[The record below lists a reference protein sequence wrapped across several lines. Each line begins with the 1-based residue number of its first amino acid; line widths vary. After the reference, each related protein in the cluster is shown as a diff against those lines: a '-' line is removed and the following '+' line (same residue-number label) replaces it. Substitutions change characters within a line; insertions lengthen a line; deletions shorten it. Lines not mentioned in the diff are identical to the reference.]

1 VQPRKAFQELL
12 SPDKTLV
19 MPGAQD
25 ALSARLIQQ
34 TGFEAFF
41 IGGFQ
46 VAGTHYALPDLGLI
60 SLGDF
65 VPIVK
70 NILNASSLPVLMDID
85 DGYGDVKN
93 VVHTLHTY
101 EDMGVGC
108 VFIEDQVSPKR
119 CGHMD
124 GKHVISIQDMEN
136 KIRAAVSE
144 RKNANT
150 FIIARTDSRAI
161 EGLDAS
167 IKRGEKY
174 IAAGADGLFVESL
187 IDTDELVKVGS
198 SFDTYLLANMLESG
212 RTPILKP
219 SELCEIGYDM
229 AIYGISLLMHITKH
243 MQDVLLDLY
252 SERLEMSGKA
262 ISFEDYKKVVE
273 FDRWDKIESL
283 YT

>member
-1 VQPRKAFQELL
+1 
-12 SPDKTLV
+12 

-65 VPIVK
+65 IPIVK

-124 GKHVISIQDMEN
+124 GKNVIPIHDMEN

-144 RKNANT
+144 RKNPNT

-161 EGLDAS
+161 EGLDSS

-174 IAAGADGLFVESL
+174 TAAGADGLFVESL
-187 IDTDELVKVGS
+187 VDIDELVKVGS
-198 SFDTYLLANMLESG
+198 AFDTHLLANMLESG

-219 SELCEIGYDM
+219 SELHEIGYDM

-243 MQDVLLDLY
+243 MQEVLSDLY

-273 FDRWDKIESL
+273 FDKWNKIESL

>member
-1 VQPRKAFQELL
+1 MQPRKAFQELL

-124 GKHVISIQDMEN
+124 GKHVITIQNMEN

-144 RKNANT
+144 RKNPNT

-167 IKRGEKY
+167 MKRGEKY
-174 IAAGADGLFVESL
+174 MAAGADGLFFESL
-187 IDTDELVKVGS
+187 IDINELVKVGS
-198 SFDTYLLANMLESG
+198 SFDTHLLANMLESG

-273 FDRWDKIESL
+273 FDKWDKIESL

>member
-1 VQPRKAFQELL
+1 MQPRKAFQELL

-187 IDTDELVKVGS
+187 IDIDELVRVGS

>member
-144 RKNANT
+144 RKNPNT

>member
-1 VQPRKAFQELL
+1 MQPRKNFRELL

-65 VPIVK
+65 IPIVR
-70 NILNASSLPVLMDID
+70 NILNASSLPVLLDID

-93 VVHTLHTY
+93 VVHTLHIY
-101 EDMGVGC
+101 EDMGVSC
-108 VFIEDQVSPKR
+108 IFIEDQVSPKR

-124 GKHVISIQDMEN
+124 GKQVIPVDDMVN

-144 RKNANT
+144 RKNPNT

-161 EGLDAS
+161 EGLDSA
-167 IKRGEKY
+167 IKRGENY

-187 IDTDELVKVGS
+187 LNIDELVKVGS
-198 SFDTYLLANMLESG
+198 AFDTYLLANMLESG

-219 SELCEIGYDM
+219 SELREIGYDM

-252 SERLEMSGKA
+252 SEKLEMSGKA

-273 FDRWDKIESL
+273 FDKWDKIESL

>member
-1 VQPRKAFQELL
+1 
-12 SPDKTLV
+12 

-65 VPIVK
+65 IPIVK

-124 GKHVISIQDMEN
+124 GKNVIPIHDMEN

-144 RKNANT
+144 RKNPNT

-161 EGLDAS
+161 EGLDSS

-174 IAAGADGLFVESL
+174 TAAGADGLFVESL
-187 IDTDELVKVGS
+187 VDIDELVKVGS
-198 SFDTYLLANMLESG
+198 AFDTHLLANMLESG

-219 SELCEIGYDM
+219 SELREIGYDM

-243 MQDVLLDLY
+243 MQEVLSDLY

-273 FDRWDKIESL
+273 FDKWDKIESL

>member
-1 VQPRKAFQELL
+1 MQPRKNFRELL

-65 VPIVK
+65 IPIVR
-70 NILNASSLPVLMDID
+70 NILNASSLPVLLDID

-93 VVHTLHTY
+93 VVHTLHIY
-101 EDMGVGC
+101 EDMGVSC
-108 VFIEDQVSPKR
+108 IFIEDQVSPKR

-124 GKHVISIQDMEN
+124 GKQVIPVDDMVN

-144 RKNANT
+144 RKNPNT

-161 EGLDAS
+161 EGLDSA

-187 IDTDELVKVGS
+187 LDIDELVKVGS
-198 SFDTYLLANMLESG
+198 AFDTYLLANMLESG

-219 SELCEIGYDM
+219 SELREIGYDM

-252 SERLEMSGKA
+252 SEKLEMSGKA

-273 FDRWDKIESL
+273 FDKWDKIESL

>member
-1 VQPRKAFQELL
+1 MQPRKAFQELL

-124 GKHVISIQDMEN
+124 GKHVISTQDMEN

-187 IDTDELVKVGS
+187 IDIDELVRVGS

>member
-1 VQPRKAFQELL
+1 VQPRKNFRELL

-65 VPIVK
+65 IPIVR
-70 NILNASSLPVLMDID
+70 NILNASSLPVLLDID

-101 EDMGVGC
+101 EDMGVSC
-108 VFIEDQVSPKR
+108 IFIEDQVSPKR

-124 GKHVISIQDMEN
+124 GKQVIPVDGMVN

-144 RKNANT
+144 RKNPNT

-161 EGLDAS
+161 EGLDSA
-167 IKRGEKY
+167 IKRGENY

-187 IDTDELVKVGS
+187 LDIDELVKVGS
-198 SFDTYLLANMLESG
+198 AFDAYLLANMLESG

-219 SELCEIGYDM
+219 SELREIGYDM

-252 SERLEMSGKA
+252 SEKLEMSGKA

-273 FDRWDKIESL
+273 FDKWDKIESL

>member
-1 VQPRKAFQELL
+1 MQPRKNFRELL
-12 SPDKTLV
+12 SSDKTLV

-65 VPIVK
+65 IPIVK

-124 GKHVISIQDMEN
+124 GKNVIPIHDMEN

-144 RKNANT
+144 RKNPNT

-161 EGLDAS
+161 EGLDSS

-174 IAAGADGLFVESL
+174 TAAGADGLFVESL
-187 IDTDELVKVGS
+187 VDIDELVKVGS
-198 SFDTYLLANMLESG
+198 AFDTHLLANMLESG

-219 SELCEIGYDM
+219 SELREIGYDM

-243 MQDVLLDLY
+243 MQEVLSDLY

-273 FDRWDKIESL
+273 FDKWDKIESL

>member
-1 VQPRKAFQELL
+1 
-12 SPDKTLV
+12 

-187 IDTDELVKVGS
+187 IDIDELVRVGS
-198 SFDTYLLANMLESG
+198 AFDTYLLANMLESG